1 MNQLDLFRGRA
12 PLRRVPGLT
21 VAFRADVP
29 GSSDRLGLATELG
42 AALVAAKGGRCRLIV
57 NANRRRVLSW
67 RTKEDHFELSVH
79 HLVLD
84 APQQVM
90 AVVLGQ
96 DGPAWDHLRNRFR
109 DRATEQPTP
118 TPQLNAQGAVHDLA
132 EMFDRVNAELFDG
145 GFEAPSAMGWGEW
158 PRVRPRRGLRLGSC
172 GGSPPVVR
180 IHPCLDHPTVPD
192 WFVEVVLFHEL
203 LHIVH
208 PPRGSATRR
217 LVHPPE
223 FRARERTHPRFED
236 ARRWETDNI
245 SALVQRCA
253 QVVARRQR

>member
-1 MNQLDLFRGRA
+1 MNQLDLFRSRS

-29 GSSDRLGLATELG
+29 GSGERLGLATDLG
-42 AALVAAKGGRCRLIV
+42 EALIAAKGGRCRIIV

-67 RTKEDHFELSVH
+67 RTKPDGFELSVH

-84 APQQVM
+84 APREVV

-96 DGPAWDHLRNRFR
+96 DGPAWDTLRSRFR
-109 DRATEQPTP
+109 DRVSDAPP
-118 TPQLNAQGAVHDLA
+118 PPPSLDPRGDVYDLNALFH
-132 EMFDRVNAELFDG
+132 RVNADLFDG
-145 GFEAPSAMGWGEW
+145 SFIEIPALGWGEW

-172 GGSPPVVR
+172 GGSPPVIR
-180 IHPCLDHPTVPD
+180 IHPCLDHREVPS

-203 LHIVH
+203 LHIVL
-208 PPRGSATRR
+208 PPRRATTRR

-223 FRARERTHPRFED
+223 FRARERLHPRYED
-236 ARRWETDNI
+236 AQAWEKANI
-245 SALVQRCA
+245 GALVRRCA
-253 QVVARRQR
+253 QQLTRCGS